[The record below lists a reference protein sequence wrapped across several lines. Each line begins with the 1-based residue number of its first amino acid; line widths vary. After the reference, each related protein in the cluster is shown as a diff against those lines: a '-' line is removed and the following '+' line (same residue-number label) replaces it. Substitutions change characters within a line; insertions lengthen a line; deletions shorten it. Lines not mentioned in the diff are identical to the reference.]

1 MIYREKIGNVKVE
14 YEGTVEEIL
23 TFMNVVSEQHKKNL
37 EDSIKKV
44 IQQSAEEAPLPGE
57 FPIKDPTYH

>member
-23 TFMNVVSEQHKKNL
+23 TFTNFVSEQHKKNL

-44 IQQSAEEAPLPGE
+44 IQQSAEEASLPGE
-57 FPIKDPTYH
+57 FPTKDPTYH